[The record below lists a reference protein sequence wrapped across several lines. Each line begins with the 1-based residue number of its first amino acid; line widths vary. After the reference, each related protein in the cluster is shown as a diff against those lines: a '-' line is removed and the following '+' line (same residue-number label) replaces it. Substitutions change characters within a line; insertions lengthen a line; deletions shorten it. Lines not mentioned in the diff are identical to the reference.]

1 MEPTT
6 TTSRET
12 TSALLFPA
20 QLATTHGH
28 RDQDRIEEDMAEA
41 VHLGDG
47 VLRAGIGQGRS
58 RSLSLLVGSKIL
70 LIVRERWW
78 WLSSRRWINNDN
90 GAISV

>member
-28 RDQDRIEEDMAEA
+28 RDQDRIEEDMVEA

-47 VLRAGIGQGRS
+47 VLRAGIG
-58 RSLSLLVGSKIL
+58 
-70 LIVRERWW
+70 
-78 WLSSRRWINNDN
+78 
-90 GAISV
+90 